1 MSTDRIFLVF
11 AIIVG
16 IAAGGVLVLVP
27 QSRSIGLE
35 PYFWVLIAFALFEG
49 VAYLRRG
56 SAAGPPISMQ
66 TRVVGFVIAL
76 ALTFVIP
83 MAAGIDVKMF

>member
-1 MSTDRIFLVF
+1 VSTDRIFLIF

-16 IAAGGVLVLVP
+16 IVAGGVLVLVP

-35 PYFWVLIAFALFEG
+35 PYFWVLIAFAMFEG

-56 SAAGPPISMQ
+56 SAAGPPITMQ
-66 TRVVGFVIAL
+66 TRIIGFVIAL
-76 ALTFVIP
+76 ALTFLIP
-83 MAAGIDVKMF
+83 MAAGIEVRMF

>member
-1 MSTDRIFLVF
+1 MSTDRIFLIF

-27 QSRSIGLE
+27 QSRTIGLE

-49 VAYLRRG
+49 AVYLRRAG
-56 SAAGPPISMQ
+56 AAGPPISMQ
-66 TRVVGFVIAL
+66 TRIIGFVIAL
-76 ALTFVIP
+76 ALTFLIP
-83 MAAGIDVKMF
+83 MAAGIEVRMF

>member
-16 IAAGGVLVLVP
+16 IAAGGVIVQVP
-27 QSRSIGLE
+27 QSRTIGLQ

-49 VAYLRRG
+49 INYARG
-56 SAAGPPISMQ
+56 GGAAISMQ
-66 TRVVGFVIAL
+66 TRIIGFLVAL
-76 ALTFVIP
+76 VLTFLIP
-83 MAAGIDVKMF
+83 MAVGIDVKMF

>member
-1 MSTDRIFLVF
+1 VSTDRIFLIF

-16 IAAGGVLVLVP
+16 IVAGGVLVLVP

-35 PYFWVLIAFALFEG
+35 PYFWVLIAFAMFEG

-56 SAAGPPISMQ
+56 SAAGPPITMQ
-66 TRVVGFVIAL
+66 TRIIGFVIAL
-76 ALTFVIP
+76 ALTFLIL
-83 MAAGIDVKMF
+83 MAAGIEVRMF